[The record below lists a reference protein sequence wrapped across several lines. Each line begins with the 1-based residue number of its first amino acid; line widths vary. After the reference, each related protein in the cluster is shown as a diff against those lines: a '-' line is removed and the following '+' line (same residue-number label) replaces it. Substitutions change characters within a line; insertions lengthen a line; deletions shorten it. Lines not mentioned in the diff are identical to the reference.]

1 MTMTL
6 QEKENLAYLAGDT
19 EKAEI
24 LADLIALQ
32 IVCDKQEL
40 KIEELECECTALR
53 REIQTL
59 LDRLE

>member
-1 MTMTL
+1 MTL

-24 LADLIALQ
+24 LADLIALNKFCEAQ
-32 IVCDKQEL
+32 GA
-40 KIEELECECTALR
+40 KIEELEHECTTLR
-53 REIQTL
+53 REIQIL

>member
-1 MTMTL
+1 MTMTF

-32 IVCDKQEL
+32 MICNKQEL
-40 KIEELECECTALR
+40 KIEELEHECTALR
-53 REIQTL
+53 REIQIL
-59 LDRLE
+59 LDRME

>member
-24 LADLIALQ
+24 LADLIQLNKFCEA
-32 IVCDKQEL
+32 QEAR
-40 KIEELECECTALR
+40 IEELECECTALR
-53 REIQTL
+53 REIQAL